1 MGKFCL
7 YSDIC
12 TDAPC
17 ICLQMNKYSYLADFI
32 IDKKGNKGLQ
42 RYSVPLLVECLR
54 RNEDI
59 DANAKFAIH
68 EEKCINCMFCVF
80 GCIGNRILINNNLHP
95 KIFCYDISQSE
106 FNDLK
111 ENFHKFLFT
120 GDFVKLPSVPLSH
133 LRVKYKRFEDFT
145 SVDETANIAVW
156 TANVMKYLSTSLEPR
171 VALEVGV
178 KIKKRDRA
186 GRLDVSLLNLK
197 DNYLFVAETKV
208 SFDKMM
214 SEGRY
219 ESQMIAYET
228 ELESVND
235 LSIKKAKF
243 LVIGGNESDLL
254 PELSEK
260 CTSKTRAG
268 LFYRVLNENNLFFF
282 SANALLALGIKKM
295 FGSIEKYSLESLYDI
310 INSKEYVGLLSCGL
324 IKANGEIVNL

>member
-7 YSDIC
+7 YSDVC

-17 ICLQMNKYSYLADFI
+17 ICLQMNKYSYLDDFI

-42 RYSVPLLVECLR
+42 RYSIPLLVECLK
-54 RNEDI
+54 RNENTD
-59 DANAKFAIH
+59 AKFSIYD
-68 EEKCINCMFCVF
+68 EKCINCMFCAF
-80 GCIGNRILINNNLHP
+80 GCVGNRVLINSKIHP
-95 KIFCYDISQSE
+95 KAFCYDISKSE
-106 FNDLK
+106 FEELK
-111 ENFHKFLFT
+111 NVFNESIFT
-120 GDFVKLPSVPLSH
+120 GEFVKLPSVPLSH

-156 TANVMKYLSTSLEPR
+156 TANAMKYLSTSLEPR

-178 KIKKRDRA
+178 KIKKRDRP

-228 ELESVND
+228 ELESMKD
-235 LSIKKAKF
+235 FSIKKAKF

-254 PELSEK
+254 PEANEK
-260 CTSKTRAG
+260 CTSKSRAG

-324 IKANGEIVNL
+324 IKANGEIENF